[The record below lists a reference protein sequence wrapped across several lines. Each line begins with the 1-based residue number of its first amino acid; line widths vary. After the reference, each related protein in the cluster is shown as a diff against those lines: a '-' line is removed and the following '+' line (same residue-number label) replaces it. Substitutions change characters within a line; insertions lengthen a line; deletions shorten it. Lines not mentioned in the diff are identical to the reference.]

1 MFESQQ
7 LQHFGTAYSEI
18 KFWLPLI
25 TIITVFYKAKM
36 AVSGWA
42 NTLLNNHLHGIEQ
55 ATASTVTETKQTN
68 ILLKDQSGKL
78 EMVQNTLSA
87 QHDKQLQVW
96 AGVTEALIVL
106 KERTRSPRKSTT
118 PKRKR

>member
-25 TIITVFYKAKM
+25 TIITVFYKAKT

-106 KERTRSPRKSTT
+106 KERTRSPRKST